1 VDLSP
6 IGISFAISAV
16 CSLLGLIA
24 VLITCVKFASM
35 NNGKTELK
43 DLAVVLK
50 AYRRFNLRRMI
61 QDDESSDEHR
71 SILRWVIDRLTR

>member
-1 VDLSP
+1 
-6 IGISFAISAV
+6 
-16 CSLLGLIA
+16 
-24 VLITCVKFASM
+24 M